1 MIRTLTANRFSGNK
15 LTGVVVV
22 PFYPICSTI
31 SANHPQD
38 HFWVVCCL
46 MQCASLNARYAL
58 VTSTG
63 RCNILFSECREGDVD
78 NETTTEDLLQ
88 RKTEEPDVGSLAG
101 R

>member
-58 VTSTG
+58 YSVEKLCFERSDVFICDLRPLSYSTY
-63 RCNILFSECREGDVD
+63 EGAVD
-78 NETTTEDLLQ
+78 NT
-88 RKTEEPDVGSLAG
+88 
-101 R
+101 